1 MGGKRIALIISNEDL
16 NEIVKVIK
24 SLDNSGVMI
33 DGVSETV
40 KNEIKKWISW
50 YVVRNFK
57 SFDIKEND
65 KVLESAVD
73 KQKVKYKL
81 LSRSNYFSVTFYTS
95 SIVIWWP
102 SL

>member
-81 LSRSNYFSVTFYTS
+81 LFRSNYFSVTFYTS